1 MKPII
6 VDTNILFAAMRSANS
21 RIREVLERPDL
32 SFYAPNFLIVEIF
45 KHKEKILYKSKA
57 REEEVYEF
65 LHQLLSKIQFIN
77 EEHLSLGNIIE
88 AYRLCKD
95 VDEKD
100 TIFVALTLE
109 LEGELWTRDE
119 ALKVGLIKKGFNSFF
134 APTNAPDSIDEEVTD
149 ASAS

>member
-21 RIREVLERPDL
+21 RIREILRRTDL
-32 SFYAPNFLIVEIF
+32 SFYAPNFLVVEIF
-45 KHKEKILYKSKA
+45 KHKEKILRHSKA
-57 REEEVYEF
+57 SEDDVYEF
-65 LHQLLSKIQFIN
+65 LHQLLARIQFIN
-77 EEHLSLGNIIE
+77 EDHISLGNIVQ

-109 LEGELWTRDE
+109 LEGEFWTRDD
-119 ALKVGLIKKGFNSFF
+119 ALKAGLVKKGFASFF
-134 APTNAPDSIDEEVTD
+134 VPAPSQDATD
-149 ASAS
+149 